1 VLSLSRSCRNGTTAA
16 SGGAA
21 KNSCKDIKVF
31 RKAEWIACYDRREVD
46 RSSQGGVMRAA
57 SAKCDV
63 SHAASLLLAVIGI
76 STSAQSAS
84 ATCRFAAQ
92 GEGRVVDVI
101 DIRTLRLS
109 DGNVIRLAGI
119 EPIANSSRPT
129 NDLFAL
135 IAGRDVTL
143 YGESDMPDRYGRQP
157 AFLFVDPAAP
167 SLQAQLL
174 AQGAALASGTVSDK
188 ACAAELAAAEGS
200 ARRSKRGIWA
210 QTNVIKNAES
220 PGDILADV
228 GRFGVVEGRVLS
240 VRQAGT
246 VTYVNFGR
254 RWTEDFAV
262 TVSRRMMAAFETA
275 GVMLKSLER
284 RHIRVRG
291 WIERRGGPRIEALGV
306 WQIEVVG
313 DK

>member
-1 VLSLSRSCRNGTTAA
+1 
-16 SGGAA
+16 
-21 KNSCKDIKVF
+21 
-31 RKAEWIACYDRREVD
+31 
-46 RSSQGGVMRAA
+46 MRAA

-63 SHAASLLLAVIGI
+63 SRAATLLLAVTAF

-84 ATCRFAAQ
+84 AACMFAAQ
-92 GEGRVVDVI
+92 GEGRVADVI
-101 DIRTLRLS
+101 DVRTLRLS

-119 EPIANSSRPT
+119 EPIANSSGPT

-135 IAGRDVTL
+135 ASGRDVTL

-157 AFLFVDPAAP
+157 AFVFVDPTAP

-174 AQGAALASGTVSDK
+174 AQGAALASGAISDK
-188 ACAAELAAAEGS
+188 ACAAELAAAEGL
-200 ARRSKRGIWA
+200 ARRLKRGIWA

-262 TVSRRMMAAFETA
+262 TVSRRMIAAFETT
-275 GVMLKSLER
+275 GIMLKSLER